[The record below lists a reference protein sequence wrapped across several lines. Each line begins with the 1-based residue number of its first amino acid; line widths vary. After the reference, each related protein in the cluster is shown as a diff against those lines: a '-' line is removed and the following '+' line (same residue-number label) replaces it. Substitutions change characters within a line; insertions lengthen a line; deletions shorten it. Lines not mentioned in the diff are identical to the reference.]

1 MAKASVVVVCSGAP
15 KRGMGWY
22 HATQV
27 LEGRCPSASLT
38 DVVEPFYLSDAG
50 ASAPGAKDFAEW
62 RSALEKEHGVRFHSK
77 VADVPSLAEGE
88 KRLAIIAGRTG
99 DNPALFRA
107 CLVAGCS
114 VIYLEKPGAPS
125 VPELRSMRDEAV
137 ARGVRAFVGFNKNVS
152 AYLRRTMDM
161 AAATP
166 GSSVTFLHN
175 NAYDEAGLP
184 ECFERNAEGMLK
196 NMAIHELAILVTY
209 YGVTVESIEEAVA
222 DREYS
227 DCRTLKGPSSGED
240 FTDFVKLKFRIRTKD
255 GKEASV
261 AADRCGGDD
270 SVGIVSSNSS
280 GEVGRFVMPDEDAV
294 AAIPDLE
301 KRHPGAMPYF
311 YAQDP
316 DYGELKERVAMACAS
331 GTEPEGAATI
341 DGAIEALRVA
351 EYLTPVL
358 QKQLLEGK

>member
-27 LEGRCPSASLT
+27 LEGRCPSAALT

-50 ASAPGAKDFAEW
+50 SSAPGAEDFETW
-62 RSALEKEHGVRFHSK
+62 RTTLEKENGVRFHSA
-77 VADVPSLAEGE
+77 VEDVPPLAEGE
-88 KRLAIIAGRTG
+88 KRMAVVAGRTG
-99 DNPALFRA
+99 DNPSLFRS
-107 CLVAGCS
+107 CLGAGCS

-125 VPELRSMRDEAV
+125 VPELKAMRDEAREKG
-137 ARGVRAFVGFNKNVS
+137 ARCYVGFNKNVS
-152 AYLRRTMDM
+152 AYLRRTMDL
-161 AAATP
+161 AAEKP

-209 YGVTVESIEEAVA
+209 YGVTVESIAEAVA
-222 DREYS
+222 DSEYS
-227 DCRTLKGPSSGED
+227 DCRTLKGPSSGAD
-240 FTDFVKLKFRIRTKD
+240 FTDFVKLKFRIKTKD

-270 SVGIVSSNSS
+270 SVGIVSLPS
-280 GEVGRFVMPDEDAV
+280 GDEAGRFVMPDNDAV

-301 KRHPGAMPYF
+301 KHHPGAMPYF

-316 DYGELKERVAMACAS
+316 DYAELKERVAKACAA
-331 GTEPEGAATI
+331 GEEPEGAASI

-358 QKQLLEGK
+358 QKQLLEG